1 MLNAVVT
8 DIIGEGNVQGI
19 RVKDTKTGESREISV
34 AGLFVAIGQMP
45 DNKAFEPLVE
55 LDAGGYIQ
63 AGEDCRTSNDGV
75 FAAGDCRTK
84 TVRQLTTAVA
94 DGAVA
99 GLAACEY
106 INRNE

>member
-8 DIIGEGNVQGI
+8 DIIGEGSVQGI

-55 LDAGGYIQ
+55 PVSYTHLDVY
-63 AGEDCRTSNDGV
+63 
-75 FAAGDCRTK
+75 K
-84 TVRQLTTAVA
+84 RQ
-94 DGAVA
+94 G
-99 GLAACEY
+99 
-106 INRNE
+106 